1 LDGTA
6 GCALDDQVTT
16 AEPAQ
21 ISIREVLTPALNRL
35 LVGVGFSSIGS
46 GLTLSLLIVYLH
58 EVRGLSL
65 LVAGLALTFSAVVS
79 FIAAPVFGHFT
90 DRLGARPVLLL
101 ACLVEAVGV
110 GLMGIVTT
118 APQAYAA
125 AAVIAI
131 GGAGTWPPQSA
142 LLTQLAPP
150 AHRQRVFGL
159 QFMLLNLGLG
169 VGGLL
174 GAAVLNVQRPGTF
187 TALYAID
194 AVSYLAYF
202 AAVLTLRGH
211 GVPEPEPDA
220 ASATGSG
227 GYREVL
233 ADARLRRYAVGA
245 VLLLTC
251 GYGSMEAGI
260 PAYLTQVAH
269 LPVNVIGIVFF
280 FNTFVIVVVQ
290 IAVLR
295 RVEGRRRSSLLRV
308 VGVLWATCWLAL
320 ALAAAFP
327 PVVAAVLITLG
338 VCVFA
343 VGETIWSPVSPSLL
357 NSLAPAHLRGRYNA
371 VGSLTWNVAGAAGPG
386 LAGLVIGLGAG
397 VAWAIGLAAG
407 AVASGML
414 LGGLR
419 RVLTPEQDGLV
430 RG

>member
-1 LDGTA
+1 MTTPVPG
-6 GCALDDQVTT
+6 QV
-16 AEPAQ
+16 
-21 ISIREVLTPALNRL
+21 SIREVLTPALQRL

-46 GLTLSLLIVYLH
+46 GLTLSLIVVYLH
-58 EVRGLSL
+58 QVRGLSL

-79 FIAAPVFGHFT
+79 FTAAPLFGRFT
-90 DRLGARPVLLL
+90 DHFGARPVLLI

-142 LLTQLAPP
+142 LLAQLAQP

-174 GAAVLNVQRPGTF
+174 GAVVLDVQRPGTF
-187 TALYAID
+187 TALYAVD
-194 AVSYLAYF
+194 AVSYLGYF
-202 AAVLTLRGH
+202 IAVLSLRGY
-211 GVPEPEPDA
+211 GVPEPEPA
-220 ASATGSG
+220 AESATGVG

-233 ADARLRRYAVGA
+233 ADIALRRYALGA

-280 FNTFVIVVVQ
+280 FNTLVIVVLQ
-290 IAVLR
+290 ITVLR
-295 RVEGRRRSSLLRV
+295 RVEGLRRSSLLRV
-308 VGVLWATCWLAL
+308 VGALWATCWLAL
-320 ALAAAFP
+320 ALSAAFP
-327 PVVAAVLITLG
+327 PVIAAVLITVG
-338 VCVFA
+338 ICVFA
-343 VGETIWSPVSPSLL
+343 VGETIWSPVAPSLL

-371 VGSLTWNVAGAAGPG
+371 IGSLSFNVAGAAGPG

-397 VAWAIGLAAG
+397 VIWAIGLAAG
-407 AVASGML
+407 AVAAGVL

-430 RG
+430 GG